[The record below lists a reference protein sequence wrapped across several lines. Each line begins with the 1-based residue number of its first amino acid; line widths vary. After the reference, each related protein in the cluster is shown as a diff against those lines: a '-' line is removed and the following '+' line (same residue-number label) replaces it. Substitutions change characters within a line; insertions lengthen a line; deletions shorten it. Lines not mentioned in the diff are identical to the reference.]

1 MARLLLIW
9 ATLAISLAGASPQFI
24 PVVPSTPRPPSQPPQ
39 PPQPPQP
46 LQPNPSAC
54 AQVAQE
60 ADAVRARDPA
70 AVPTVAAQL
79 AFDCLQSVPNK
90 PAQAQRLITSLQ
102 AYVQWQSTLA
112 WLKNPPA
119 TYMLPPADIEG
130 ALADIGRT
138 AAAGGFGSEYNFQL
152 AILETFASA
161 HDGHFNYR
169 GDVFKGF
176 AFVNG
181 LASDMISVSRDGKEP
196 PRLYHS
202 SMMSNGSSGNGG
214 RFLPAI
220 VRINGR
226 DANTVIE
233 ETNLRFSGF
242 QDQDSQW
249 NSMFPT
255 YASPDAALTLSA
267 SLAFQGPSLTL
278 TYDNG
283 QERTEPSWALVRAA
297 ANLTGIR
304 NCEDFYERFCN
315 PDSPTRPRQPPQQ
328 PQQPQ
333 PPQQPQQPPDTTRPS
348 LPGYPAPVVRDGGSD
363 TTSGYF
369 MQGPGLDTT
378 AVLAVSSF
386 APGGS
391 IDTLDYLTDFQTT
404 VASFLAECSRQNK
417 DRLVIDL
424 SANGGGLVVAGFELF
439 AQLFPDAPRFQA
451 TNLRLADSLVAI
463 ARGVD
468 ALPPQLQPTNAD
480 QRDALAQLA
489 TSAVVGNFVPGEVL
503 MPAGDS
509 FASVENLLGP
519 VSQNGDLFTAF
530 QQTPLNQP
538 SAAFNLTG
546 VGNRA
551 APPPAVFRPENVVL
565 LTDGTC
571 GSTCTLFAYLAILGL
586 GVKTVAM
593 GGRPVTGPMQAIA
606 GVEGAQVFFF
616 NDLQADAAS
625 VLALSPPDVRARLEG
640 GELGEIARG
649 YAILRSATPASAGAV
664 NGKNSFMPGDANT
677 PLQFLWQPASCR
689 VYYTPA
695 MQRGAE
701 AAWTVAARATW
712 DDQSICVEGSVN
724 SGTTGGGVVDP
735 AFGAVEQG
743 VMVPPGG
750 GGIIGGTGGGGGPGS
765 APGGGAGGNASA
777 SLEVRWGVLL
787 LALLLVVFV

>member
-1 MARLLLIW
+1 M
-9 ATLAISLAGASPQFI
+9 
-24 PVVPSTPRPPSQPPQ
+24 
-39 PPQPPQP
+39 QPPQP
-46 LQPNPSAC
+46 LQPNTQRPTPPAVPGTPNPSAC

-181 LASDMISVSRDGKEP
+181 LASDIISVSRDGKEP

-202 SMMSNGSSGNGG
+202 SMMPNGSSDNGNGNGG
-214 RFLPAI
+214 RFPPAI

-226 DANTVIE
+226 DANAVIE

-255 YASPDAALTLSA
+255 YASPDAGLTLSA
-267 SLAFQGPSLTL
+267 SRAFQGPSLTL

-283 QERTEPSWALVRAA
+283 QERTEPSWALVRSA

-304 NCEDFYERFCN
+304 NGEDFYERFCN
-315 PDSPTRPRQPPQQ
+315 PDSPTRPRQPPPQ

-333 PPQQPQQPPDTTRPS
+333 PPQQPPQAPNTTRPS

-391 IDTLDYLTDFQTT
+391 SDTLDYLTDFQTT
-404 VASFLAECSRQNK
+404 VAAFLAECSRQNK

-451 TNLRLADSLVAI
+451 TNLRLADSLVAV

-468 ALPPQLQPTNAD
+468 ALPPQLQPADAD

-489 TSAVVGNFVPGEVL
+489 TSAVVGNFVPGEVQT
-503 MPAGDS
+503 PAGDG

-519 VSQNGDLFTAF
+519 A
-530 QQTPLNQP
+530 

-616 NDLQADAAS
+616 NDMQADAAS
-625 VLALSPPDVRARLEG
+625 LLALSPPDVRARLEG

-664 NGKNSFMPGDANT
+664 NGKNSFMPGDAST

-695 MQRGAE
+695 TQRGAE

-712 DDQSICVEGSVN
+712 EDQGLCVEGSVN
-724 SGTTGGGVVDP
+724 SGTAGGGGGGVGGGVDP

-743 VMVPPGG
+743 VMVPP
-750 GGIIGGTGGGGGPGS
+750 
-765 APGGGAGGNASA
+765 APGGGAGGNAGA

>member
-1 MARLLLIW
+1 MARLLFLW

-39 PPQPPQP
+39 PPLPPQPPQPPQP
-46 LQPNPSAC
+46 LQPNPQLPTPPAVPGTPNPSAC
-54 AQVAQE
+54 AQVAQD

-181 LASDMISVSRDGKEP
+181 LASDIISVSRDGKEP

-202 SMMSNGSSGNGG
+202 SMMSNGSGGDGG
-214 RFLPAI
+214 RFPPAI

-226 DANTVIE
+226 DANAVIE

-304 NCEDFYERFCN
+304 NGEDFYERFCN

-333 PPQQPQQPPDTTRPS
+333 PPQQPPPPPPNTTRPS

-391 IDTLDYLTDFQTT
+391 TGTLDYLTDFQTT

-468 ALPPQLQPTNAD
+468 ALPPQLQPANAD

-489 TSAVVGNFVPGEVL
+489 TSAVIGNFVPGEVQT
-503 MPAGDS
+503 PAGDG
-509 FASVENLLGP
+509 FASVETLLGP
-519 VSQNGDLFTAF
+519 VAQNGDLFTAF
-530 QQTPLNQP
+530 QQTPLNQA

-593 GGRPVTGPMQAIA
+593 GGRPVTGPMQAVA

-616 NDLQADAAS
+616 NDMQADAAS

-701 AAWTVAARATW
+701 AAWTVASRATW
-712 DDQSICVEGSVN
+712 EDQSLCVEGSVN
-724 SGTTGGGVVDP
+724 SG
-735 AFGAVEQG
+735 
-743 VMVPPGG
+743 M
-750 GGIIGGTGGGGGPGS
+750 IK
-765 APGGGAGGNASA
+765 
-777 SLEVRWGVLL
+777 
-787 LALLLVVFV
+787 